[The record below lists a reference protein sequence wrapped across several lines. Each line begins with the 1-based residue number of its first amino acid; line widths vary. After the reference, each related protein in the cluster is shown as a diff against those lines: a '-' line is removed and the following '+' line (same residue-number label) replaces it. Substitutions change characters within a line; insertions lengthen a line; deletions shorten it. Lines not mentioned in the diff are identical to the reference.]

1 MGLFLGIDTSN
12 YTTSMALLDS
22 ESGKMIQQKKLLP
35 VEKGALG
42 LRQSE
47 ALFQHVRQLP
57 ELALLLFGGR
67 PPAALAGIGV
77 STRPRRRAD
86 SYMPCFLAGESQA
99 RTMGA
104 ALQIPVYPFSHQEGH
119 IAAALFGSGHL
130 AWLKQPFLAFHF
142 SGGTSEALLVRPE
155 EGGMDVQK
163 VAGSLDLKAGQAVD
177 RVGQMLGLPF
187 PAGPQLEQLAAQST
201 KRFPAKPAMKGCDC
215 SLSGV
220 ENRCRFMLEK
230 GEAPADIAQYCLD
243 FLTVS
248 LCSMTEALL
257 KKYRG
262 YPLLYAGGVMSNR
275 YIRQTVE
282 NRFGSVFC
290 PPVYSSDNAAG
301 IAVLAARAAQEV

>member
-99 RTMGA
+99 RTM
-104 ALQIPVYPFSHQEGH
+104 
-119 IAAALFGSGHL
+119 
-130 AWLKQPFLAFHF
+130 
-142 SGGTSEALLVRPE
+142 
-155 EGGMDVQK
+155 
-163 VAGSLDLKAGQAVD
+163 
-177 RVGQMLGLPF
+177 
-187 PAGPQLEQLAAQST
+187 
-201 KRFPAKPAMKGCDC
+201 
-215 SLSGV
+215 
-220 ENRCRFMLEK
+220 
-230 GEAPADIAQYCLD
+230 
-243 FLTVS
+243 
-248 LCSMTEALL
+248 
-257 KKYRG
+257 
-262 YPLLYAGGVMSNR
+262 
-275 YIRQTVE
+275 
-282 NRFGSVFC
+282 
-290 PPVYSSDNAAG
+290 
-301 IAVLAARAAQEV
+301 